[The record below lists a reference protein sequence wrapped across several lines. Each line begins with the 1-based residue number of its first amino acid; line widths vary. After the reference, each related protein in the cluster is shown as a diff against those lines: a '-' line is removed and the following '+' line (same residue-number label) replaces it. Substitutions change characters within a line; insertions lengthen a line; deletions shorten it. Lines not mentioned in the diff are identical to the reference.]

1 MHAFF
6 DPRSVAV
13 VGASKRINK
22 AGHVIFKNF
31 VENKRRG
38 VFKGELYPVNLHEDS
53 ILGFR
58 CYPSLAE
65 IPGELE
71 LVVIVVPADHVPSV
85 MEDAAAKKVKAAV
98 IITAGFGEVGNHEPE
113 NRIVAV
119 AKKTGIRIL
128 GPNCLGVYD
137 SRTGVDMLFLPETKV
152 LITGDEMVATPRPMP
167 GNMAIVTQSGAFGVA
182 ALDYLAGCQIGVSK
196 FVSFGNKC
204 DVNEA
209 EMLNYLLYDEET
221 KVILLYIED
230 VRNGR
235 EFLETAKK
243 VTKKKPIVVLKCG
256 RTKAGARAAAS
267 HTGAIAGSDQI
278 YDAVFVQTGISR
290 AKDMEEFF
298 DTGTALVMQPP
309 AAGVNIGVVTD
320 AGGPG
325 IMAVDECELR
335 GLKVKKF
342 SERTIQKFEKLKN
355 EGRLPKFATNLNPV
369 DVTGSATSKMFE
381 KATRIL
387 FEDSEINGIIL
398 LGLHHIPALQEDFI
412 DMVAKVASHYSKP
425 IVACDI
431 GETEMALHTRFR
443 FEKLGIPA
451 YSSPEDAARAMNAL
465 ARYGLYLKKNGC
477 LEDYTQKFLKDKQI
491 RAILAE

>member
-58 CYPSLAE
+58 CYPSVAQ

-85 MEDAAAKKVKAAV
+85 MEDAAAKKVKAVV
-98 IITAGFGEVGNHEPE
+98 IITAGFGEVGNHESE

-119 AKKTGIRIL
+119 AKKAGIRIL

-137 SRTGVDMLFLPETKV
+137 SKTGVDMLFLPETKV

-204 DVNEA
+204 DVKEA

-278 YDAVFVQTGISR
+278 YDAVFAQTGISR

-298 DTGTALVMQPP
+298 DTGTAW
-309 AAGVNIGVVTD
+309 
-320 AGGPG
+320 
-325 IMAVDECELR
+325 
-335 GLKVKKF
+335 
-342 SERTIQKFEKLKN
+342 SEYWNRN
-355 EGRLPKFATNLNPV
+355 RRWW
-369 DVTGSATSKMFE
+369 TG
-381 KATRIL
+381 
-387 FEDSEINGIIL
+387 N
-398 LGLHHIPALQEDFI
+398 
-412 DMVAKVASHYSKP
+412 
-425 IVACDI
+425 
-431 GETEMALHTRFR
+431 
-443 FEKLGIPA
+443 
-451 YSSPEDAARAMNAL
+451 
-465 ARYGLYLKKNGC
+465 NGC
-477 LEDYTQKFLKDKQI
+477 
-491 RAILAE
+491 R